1 MAQRPASS
9 SSRSALIAPS
19 PHEQNFKATCP
30 PTIKLRGSC
39 GPGSS
44 SLAWSGQL
52 MQAPPPTGQV
62 VGGQRRRGGR
72 KVKSSWVK
80 AEFER
85 KESQQDGKTT
95 VEYSCAC
102 LHCQR
107 TRTLMSDHWAE
118 RSAAQEPPAQ
128 SWHLQVPV
136 QPLCATG
143 GKAGA

>member
-9 SSRSALIAPS
+9 SSRSALIAPT
-19 PHEQNFKATCP
+19 PCKQNFKATCP

-39 GPGSS
+39 GPWSS
-44 SLAWSGQL
+44 SLAWPGQL
-52 MQAPPPTGQV
+52 LQAPPPTGLV

-85 KESQQDGKTT
+85 KETQQDGKTT

-107 TRTLMSDHWAE
+107 TLMSHHWAE
-118 RSAAQEPPAQ
+118 HNAAQEPPAQ

-136 QPLCATG
+136 QPLCTTG